1 MCLFNA
7 LRSNGTKQD
16 IQAFDTQHK
25 LDCLIKY
32 FFDEIFLEPHYCL
45 QPNLP
50 VNWT

>member
-25 LDCLIKY
+25 LDRLIKC
-32 FFDEIFLEPHYCL
+32 FFDEIFLKLHYCL
-45 QPNLP
+45 EPNLP
-50 VNWT
+50 VN